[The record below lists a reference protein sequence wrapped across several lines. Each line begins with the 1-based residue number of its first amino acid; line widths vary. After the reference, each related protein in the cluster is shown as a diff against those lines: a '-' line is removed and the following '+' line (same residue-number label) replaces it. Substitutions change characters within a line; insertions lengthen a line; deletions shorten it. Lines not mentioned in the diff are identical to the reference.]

1 MAICFNLLQVC
12 TLKSL
17 SRNVKNYR
25 GQVYVRH
32 CDVTQHENVI
42 RIYTKFCRS
51 LTFVISKRANIQTVF
66 VFFVR
71 S

>member
-1 MAICFNLLQVC
+1 M
-12 TLKSL
+12 
-17 SRNVKNYR
+17 
-25 GQVYVRH
+25 RH
-32 CDVTQHENVI
+32 FDVTLHENVI

-51 LTFVISKRANIQTVF
+51 LTFVISKRANMQTVF